1 MDLNEYQRAALRT
14 AAAVGAE
21 ARLLNA
27 ILGLAGETG
36 EVAELLKKHQF
47 HGHALDRQR
56 VLDELGD
63 VLWYIALA
71 ADALDSSLEEIGQRN
86 VAKLL
91 RRYPLGFSEQ
101 ASRERAPDESERI
114 LTSFQ

>member
-14 AAAVGAE
+14 AAAFGTE

-47 HGHALDRQR
+47 HGHTLDRQR

-71 ADALDSSLEEIGQRN
+71 ADALDSTLEEIGQRN

-91 RRYPLGFSEQ
+91 RRYPMGFSEQ
-101 ASRERAPDESERI
+101 ASRERPASPDDADTR
-114 LTSFQ
+114 